1 MDTPPSNEPPAV
13 PPTPPPFDAPTRQ
26 WAMILH
32 LSALCMFVIP
42 FGNLIGPFII
52 WQIKKNELPAIDAV
66 GRSAMNFQLSYTI
79 YAVAAVI
86 IGSALSCL
94 IPFLPMLLP
103 FAVVAAMIAFIV
115 IAGVRANNGE
125 SYEIPGVIKFLK

>member
-1 MDTPPSNEPPAV
+1 MDTPPLNEPPAV
-13 PPTPPPFDAPTRQ
+13 PPTPPPSDAATRQ

-32 LSALCMFVIP
+32 LSALSMFVIP
-42 FGNLIGPFII
+42 FGNLIAPFVI
-52 WQIKKNELPAIDAV
+52 WQIKKNELPAINAV
-66 GRSAMNFQLSYTI
+66 GRSAMNFQLTYTI

-86 IGSALSCL
+86 VGSVLSCL

-103 FAVVAAMIAFIV
+103 FAVLAAMIAFTV

-125 SYEIPGVIKFLK
+125 GYEVPGVIKFLK